1 MSYIRELERGRSFA
15 LFSFF
20 SGEAKPGKPPLK
32 DTLYSC
38 FYIDGGVRA
47 NREPMTFILP
57 PFADSPP
64 LFTIEICGFSLS
76 SGAAEKKPWHR
87 IHEVLLRIQSCWVSY
102 APLRTVI
109 EATLAHHR
117 KFSGISS
124 SREIGERANGEHS
137 LRKKFEIQVKA
148 FCADCTIFYQKP
160 TCPPEHLF
168 DDEFLA
174 MLARAR
180 AMPRPRIAEW
190 QRILRD
196 GWVDRGYCNMDRH
209 ELAASVN
216 PLLSRTLK
224 PNTLWKY
231 ATERLALYTNRRPGP
246 KPRTP

>member
-76 SGAAEKKPWHR
+76 SAAAEKKPGHC
-87 IHEVLLRIQSCWVSY
+87 IHEVLLRMQSCWVSD
-102 APLRTVI
+102 APFRTVI

-160 TCPPEHLF
+160 TCPPNICSTMNFSQCSRGQERCRGPELQNGNGSSGMGG
-168 DDEFLA
+168 L
-174 MLARAR
+174 
-180 AMPRPRIAEW
+180 IA
-190 QRILRD
+190 D
-196 GWVDRGYCNMDRH
+196 
-209 ELAASVN
+209 
-216 PLLSRTLK
+216 T
-224 PNTLWKY
+224 
-231 ATERLALYTNRRPGP
+231 ATWTG
-246 KPRTP
+246 TS